1 DIGKT
6 TQTIQSIATTLH
18 DLTDHPD
25 VLEDLLVQ
33 VTGGTIRADC
43 DDVTLVML
51 SASAGLSEFRESSG
65 TFDVAEAV
73 EEEQPEIA
81 YLDTIE
87 TTFLTLTGRITWLYG
102 QILFDTANGA
112 IEADHNLVT
121 DLAHCDYMD
130 STILGTLHELSV
142 NAVSQKRHIQIQN
155 VSPALRASFEELS
168 MTVVMKHIASVP
180 EQVPEG
186 LTPLDLS
193 MSQLERQQQR
203 LLKAHEAL
211 SALSQENQA
220 QFESL
225 LETLRSEMDES

>member
-1 DIGKT
+1 LG
-6 TQTIQSIATTLH
+6 
-18 DLTDHPD
+18 
-25 VLEDLLVQ
+25 Q
-33 VTGGTIRADC
+33 VTSSTIRADC

-51 SASAGLSEFRESSG
+51 SAAAGRSEFKESVG
-65 TFDVAEAV
+65 TFDVV
-73 EEEQPEIA
+73 EPLAEEQPEIA

-112 IEADHNLVT
+112 IEADHNLVI
-121 DLAHCDYMD
+121 DLEHCEHMD
-130 STILGTLHELSV
+130 STILGTLHELSA
-142 NAVSQKRHIQIQN
+142 NAANRGRHIQIQN
-155 VSPALRASFEELS
+155 VSPALQASFEELS
-168 MTVVMKHIASVP
+168 MTVVLKHIASVP
-180 EQVPEG
+180 VRVPDG

-211 SALSQENQA
+211 SALSLENQA